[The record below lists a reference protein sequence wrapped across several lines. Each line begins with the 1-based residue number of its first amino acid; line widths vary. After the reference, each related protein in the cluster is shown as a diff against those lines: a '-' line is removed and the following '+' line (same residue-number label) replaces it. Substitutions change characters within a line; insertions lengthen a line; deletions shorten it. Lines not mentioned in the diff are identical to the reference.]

1 MRQGQDSQNGSD
13 GGSGSGGLGKSATR
27 AYQSAAEAA
36 FVLPIGMLLG
46 AGLDWWLETD
56 PWLMMIGLGLGFT
69 AMIRILMRM
78 RKLVEAAS
86 EEHADDQSQ

>member
-1 MRQGQDSQNGSD
+1 MEQGQDPQD
-13 GGSGSGGLGKSATR
+13 GPDEGSGSGGLSKRDTR

-46 AGLDWWLETD
+46 AGLDWWLETS
-56 PWLMMIGLGLGFT
+56 PWLMLLGLVFGFT
-69 AMIRILMRM
+69 AMIRILLRM

-86 EEHADDQSQ
+86 EEHVDDESP